1 MNGKA
6 KKKFAA
12 LRERYY
18 LSESGFV
25 NLKTKLQDLHKKR
38 TEHLGRMRALKEQ
51 QSDNLSI
58 EDSSYIQALSS
69 IQFLEAESQKLEAVL
84 ANAEV
89 VKPASKAQRVGL
101 GSRVRLEG
109 AGQHVEYVI
118 VDSIEADPF
127 SGKISDESP
136 LGQQLLG
143 KRLSDNVVINNFK
156 HHNQIKKPLTL
167 RLVSIW

>member
-18 LSESGFV
+18 LSEGGFA
-25 NLKTKLQDLHKKR
+25 NLKAKLQDLYKKR
-38 TEHLGRMRALKEQ
+38 AEHVGRMRALKEQ

-69 IQFLEAESQKLEAVL
+69 IQFLEAESQKLETVL

-89 VKPASKAQRVGL
+89 VKPAPQTRRRVGL

-109 AGQHVEYVI
+109 AGKRVEYVI

-127 SGKISDESP
+127 SGKISDASP
-136 LGQQLLG
+136 LGRQLLG
-143 KRLSDNVVINNFK
+143 KRLQDMVVIKNSSK
-156 HHNQIKKPLTL
+156 QQHTL
-167 RLVSIW
+167 RLVSIS